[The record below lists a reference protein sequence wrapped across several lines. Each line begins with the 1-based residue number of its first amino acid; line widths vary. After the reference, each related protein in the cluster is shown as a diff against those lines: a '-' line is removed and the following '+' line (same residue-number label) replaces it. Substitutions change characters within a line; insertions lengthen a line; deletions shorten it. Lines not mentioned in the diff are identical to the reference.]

1 MKVLI
6 TGTEGIALELF
17 NLYKETNDVVM
28 VSRRNGYNIRD
39 IDKWGNEFLD
49 FDVVFNN
56 AYDGF
61 YQVDVLNF
69 FYNNWKNN
77 SLKSIINIGSR
88 CITYKNSSQP
98 EVWPYRLHKQALQT
112 AFDSM
117 ISNAKCDIKII
128 NPGPAD
134 TKMTAAETYS
144 KFTVKELAEKIKM
157 YAEDRTIK
165 RIDLWL

>member
-1 MKVLI
+1 
-6 TGTEGIALELF
+6 
-17 NLYKETNDVVM
+17 M

-77 SLKSIINIGSR
+77 SLKSKLIL
-88 CITYKNSSQP
+88 
-98 EVWPYRLHKQALQT
+98 VV
-112 AFDSM
+112 D
-117 ISNAKCDIKII
+117 
-128 NPGPAD
+128 
-134 TKMTAAETYS
+134 
-144 KFTVKELAEKIKM
+144 V
-157 YAEDRTIK
+157 
-165 RIDLWL
+165 